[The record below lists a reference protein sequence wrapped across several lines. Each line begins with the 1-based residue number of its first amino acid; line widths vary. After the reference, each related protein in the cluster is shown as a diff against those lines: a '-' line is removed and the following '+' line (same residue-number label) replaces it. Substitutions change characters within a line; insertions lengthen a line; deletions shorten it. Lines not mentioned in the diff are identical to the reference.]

1 VLHRKMPLIRR
12 SATVLA
18 VTLLV
23 LASGTAHAAGRAR
36 TLGVGCFAL
45 GIGLKFGGVVVG
57 TGAAETYDD
66 YLLTADQSRL
76 IALREDFRSERR
88 LGRGLSGAGNGLL
101 AAGILFAT
109 LSLLRDASD
118 GGDVGEELAQA
129 PPISLTHNGAR
140 RELGVLWRYGF

>member
-1 VLHRKMPLIRR
+1 MPHRRMPLIRR

-18 VTLLV
+18 VTLFV
-23 LASGTAHAAGRAR
+23 FASGSAHAAGRAR
-36 TLGVGCFAL
+36 AVGVGCFAL
-45 GIGLKFGGVVVG
+45 GIGLKFGAVVVG

-76 IALREDFRSERR
+76 TALREDFRSERR
-88 LGRGLSGAGNGLL
+88 LGRGLSRAGNGLL

-109 LSLLRDASD
+109 LSLLGDSSD
-118 GGDVGEELAQA
+118 GGEQLAQA
-129 PPISLTHNGAR
+129 PPLSLTHNGAR

>member
-1 VLHRKMPLIRR
+1 MLHRRMLLIRR
-12 SATVLA
+12 SVTALI

-23 LASGTAHAAGRAR
+23 LASGSVHAAGRAR

-66 YLLTADQSRL
+66 YLLTADRARL
-76 IALREDFRSERR
+76 TALREDFRSERR

-101 AAGILFAT
+101 VAGVLFAT
-109 LSLLRDASD
+109 LSLLRDSSD
-118 GGDVGEELAQA
+118 AGEQLAHA
-129 PPISLTHNGAR
+129 PPISLTHDRAR
-140 RELGVLWRYGF
+140 RELGVLWRHGF